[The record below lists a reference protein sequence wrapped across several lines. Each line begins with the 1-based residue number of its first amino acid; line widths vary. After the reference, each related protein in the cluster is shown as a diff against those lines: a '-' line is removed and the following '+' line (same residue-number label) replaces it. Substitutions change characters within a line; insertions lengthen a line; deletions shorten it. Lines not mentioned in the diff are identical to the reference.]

1 MMNFCKFC
9 CCFLATVFA
18 LVLTMPAQAQ
28 IGTGD
33 TNGSDSLS
41 CSNIV
46 GTAIPFLRI
55 NPDAA
60 TGGLG
65 EAGIA
70 TMPNAAAIY
79 HNASKLAFIDNQAG
93 LTLSYT
99 PWLKQLVDDIFIAHL
114 AGYYK
119 ADKLQSLGLSLRYFS
134 LGNITFTDIGGNI
147 TGQYNPNEFAIDVAY
162 ARKLSNDFGMGI
174 TLKYIRSDL
183 AKGQEINSGNI
194 ARAAQAAAAD
204 ISMFYRKKA
213 NWFGQGNQLNI
224 GAALTNIGKKV
235 SYSEENV
242 KDFIPINLGVAA
254 ALNTEIDDH
263 NSILFTTEIN
273 KLMTPTPTAELAGGD
288 PNVPDWK
295 EKSLLS
301 GMFGSFSDA
310 PDGAGEELS
319 ELMYSVGLEYLYNKQ
334 FALRA
339 GHFNESKCKGNRKY
353 FTLGLGLKYS
363 VFGFNFAY
371 IIPSGSGTLNSPLD
385 NTLRFGF
392 TFDLNDKDDK

>member
-1 MMNFCKFC
+1 
-9 CCFLATVFA
+9 
-18 LVLTMPAQAQ
+18 MPAQAQ

-204 ISMFYRKKA
+204 ISMFYRKKSKLV
-213 NWFGQGNQLNI
+213 WPGQP
-224 GAALTNIGKKV
+224 A
-235 SYSEENV
+235 
-242 KDFIPINLGVAA
+242 
-254 ALNTEIDDH
+254 
-263 NSILFTTEIN
+263 
-273 KLMTPTPTAELAGGD
+273 
-288 PNVPDWK
+288 
-295 EKSLLS
+295 
-301 GMFGSFSDA
+301 
-310 PDGAGEELS
+310 
-319 ELMYSVGLEYLYNKQ
+319 
-334 FALRA
+334 
-339 GHFNESKCKGNRKY
+339 
-353 FTLGLGLKYS
+353 
-363 VFGFNFAY
+363 
-371 IIPSGSGTLNSPLD
+371 
-385 NTLRFGF
+385 
-392 TFDLNDKDDK
+392 